1 MTATSTTISELCHVQ
16 SGGTPSRS
24 QGSYWGGTIPWVK
37 ISEMRDGRIRSTEEH
52 ISEAGLANSSAKIFP
67 EGTVLLSIFATI
79 GRTAVLDIPAAT
91 NQAIAGLTVKD
102 ESRLDSAY
110 LRRYL
115 DFVSPQL
122 ASQGRGAAQA
132 NINLSILKRTE
143 IPLPTLA
150 EQRRIAG
157 ILDKADGLRAKRR
170 ETIAKLDQLLQSL
183 FSDLFGDPV
192 TNDRA
197 WRDDVK
203 LGDVA
208 DIASGITKGRRASGS
223 IRSVPYLAVANVQDR
238 HLRLDSIK
246 SIEATEAEIDRYRL
260 LVNDLVLTEGG
271 DPDKLGR
278 GALWDGSVP
287 DCIHQNHV
295 FRVRVTSK
303 DVDPIFLNWLV
314 GSSRG
319 KRYFLSVA
327 KQTTGI
333 ASINM
338 SQLKSFPLL
347 IPPIDLQARFSAMV
361 SAFEKRRFQFDESAK
376 ALDHLFESLQQ
387 RAFTG
392 KL

>member
-1 MTATSTTISELCHVQ
+1 MSVAIVQLGDVASSIMGQAPEPRLQYGRSRHAFVKAGEFGTSRPVIREWTTRPLKFAKRSDVLLCVVGATCGKINRGEDCAIGRSVAAIRPDPDRLDNEYLYYFL
-16 SGGTPSRS
+16 GTWTERLRKRS
-24 QGSYWGGTIPWVK
+24 QG
-37 ISEMRDGRIRSTEEH
+37 
-52 ISEAGLANSSAKIFP
+52 
-67 EGTVLLSIFATI
+67 
-79 GRTAVLDIPAAT
+79 
-91 NQAIAGLTVKD
+91 
-102 ESRLDSAY
+102 
-110 LRRYL
+110 
-115 DFVSPQL
+115 
-122 ASQGRGAAQA
+122 AAQTV
-132 NINLSILKRTE
+132 ITREMVEDLE
-143 IPLPTLA
+143 MPLPPLA
-150 EQRRIAG
+150 EQRRIAA
-157 ILDKADGLRAKRR
+157 ILDKADALRTKRR

-223 IRSVPYLAVANVQDR
+223 VRSVPYLAVANVQDR

-361 SAFEKRRFQFDESAK
+361 SAFEKWRFQFGESAK

>member
-1 MTATSTTISELCHVQ
+1 MVEDL
-16 SGGTPSRS
+16 
-24 QGSYWGGTIPWVK
+24 
-37 ISEMRDGRIRSTEEH
+37 EM
-52 ISEAGLANSSAKIFP
+52 
-67 EGTVLLSIFATI
+67 
-79 GRTAVLDIPAAT
+79 
-91 NQAIAGLTVKD
+91 
-102 ESRLDSAY
+102 
-110 LRRYL
+110 
-115 DFVSPQL
+115 
-122 ASQGRGAAQA
+122 
-132 NINLSILKRTE
+132 
-143 IPLPTLA
+143 PLPPLA
-150 EQRRIAG
+150 EQRRIAA
-157 ILDKADGLRAKRR
+157 ILDKADALRTKRR

-223 IRSVPYLAVANVQDR
+223 VRSVPYLAVANVQDR

-361 SAFEKRRFQFDESAK
+361 SAFEKWRFQFGESAK